1 MTNWVTAFEEQLE
14 RLGCDCKA
22 AGPVDCIVVASVGE
36 DFPHLPDTL
45 VFADD
50 AYWLGIHENQ
60 QGILDRLKALPNNAG
75 TARVWGTLAEFEE
88 F

>member
-1 MTNWVTAFEEQLE
+1 MDWVATFEQQLE

-22 AGPVDCIVVASVGE
+22 VGPVDCIVVASLEE
-36 DFPHLPDTL
+36 DLPHLPDSL

-50 AYWLGIHENQ
+50 AYVLGVHTNQ
-60 QGILDRLKALPNNAG
+60 QGILDRLKALSDNAG